1 MKGQE
6 ITSIIL
12 GMLFLFLGLF
22 SAFRYLA
29 TDYSNSQARGYEYN
43 YGYGYNYNNY
53 NYGYNNHY
61 NYAAYTT
68 RPAYL
73 SGAGNYAAGYGNGNY
88 GWSPYSMTS
97 TSCNSLYGCRQ
108 NYVSHIY
115 VRNSL
120 DYTYYTHPELL
131 ATRYMDNRQ
140 RYYHGAAPQWF
151 SY

>member
-1 MKGQE
+1 MNKNAL
-6 ITSIIL
+6 IIIIL
-12 GMLFLFLGLF
+12 GMLFLFPGAF
-22 SAFRYLA
+22 TSFRYLA
-29 TDYSNSQARGYEYN
+29 TDYSNSQMR
-43 YGYGYNYNNY
+43 GYGYNYNNY
-53 NYGYNNHY
+53 NYGYNNQY
-61 NYAAYTT
+61 NYASYTT

-73 SGAGNYAAGYGNGNY
+73 SGAGNYVAGYGNGNY
-88 GWSPYSMTS
+88 GYSPYLMTS
-97 TSCNSLYGCRQ
+97 TSCNTLYGCKQ

-115 VRNSL
+115 VRNAL